1 MLMTTADEL
10 ASSLRCAEFLAD
22 SPSTST
28 LLHHHVG
35 AVTTMTN
42 NLHHS
47 EHRRRSGRVVLQPVN
62 QRRLSHGQ
70 PTVVSRKRPSTVDV
84 RLNTAQRPSV
94 PSCLDRS
101 IHRDERVLENLLIAE
116 ENLKSNHLYFTAVQE
131 HIEPIHREQAVEWI
145 FDVAKEEK
153 CDADVFP
160 LAVSLID
167 RFLSLQNIFRQDIQV
182 LAGVCLFI
190 ASKVKA
196 PQPMN
201 AARVSYYT
209 ADSVK
214 VHDIL
219 SWELLV
225 LANLNW
231 EITSPTGFDFFDHL
245 SARLPSLHTLR
256 PAFTSVLHRIQR
268 CHKLAT
274 LFPSI
279 QCCLALMF
287 AAERYADAKLRA
299 DTESIIGST
308 FHLQMNLLRSYIT
321 MLERVVS
328 DYGTCQRQQVASGEA
343 ELLAQS
349 EGACGARSSSA
360 PATPHNDS
368 GFCSGSRVA
377 MTRFFYYFAYGSN
390 LLKDRIRVQIKGAEY
405 ECNGVL
411 KNFKL
416 EFVAS
421 PYSRWRG
428 GIATIK
434 ETPGAEVHGCVWR
447 VPHEFAAEL
456 DLQESGYHRLSVPVE
471 CTNATIECRTYQYS
485 NITATSAAP
494 SPHYKT
500 VIVAGAI
507 EHSLPEFYIKSL
519 KEIPDNGYEGRVA
532 VKVDAIKHLNQ

>member
-1 MLMTTADEL
+1 MDRRMRFTVLPRFTSFSAGAL
-10 ASSLRCAEFLAD
+10 SAHSASK
-22 SPSTST
+22 
-28 LLHHHVG
+28 
-35 AVTTMTN
+35 
-42 NLHHS
+42 
-47 EHRRRSGRVVLQPVN
+47 
-62 QRRLSHGQ
+62 

-84 RLNTAQRPSV
+84 RLNTAQHPSV

-214 VHDIL
+214 VHDVL

-268 CHKLAT
+268 CKFWFCSLDQAFLGKQSYLSTRIDDLSKGRLARNMCA
-274 LFPSI
+274 F
-279 QCCLALMF
+279 
-287 AAERYADAKLRA
+287 
-299 DTESIIGST
+299 
-308 FHLQMNLLRSYIT
+308 
-321 MLERVVS
+321 
-328 DYGTCQRQQVASGEA
+328 
-343 ELLAQS
+343 
-349 EGACGARSSSA
+349 SSA
-360 PATPHNDS
+360 LLPFLP
-368 GFCSGSRVA
+368 
-377 MTRFFYYFAYGSN
+377 N
-390 LLKDRIRVQIKGAEY
+390 L
-405 ECNGVL
+405 
-411 KNFKL
+411 
-416 EFVAS
+416 
-421 PYSRWRG
+421 
-428 GIATIK
+428 
-434 ETPGAEVHGCVWR
+434 
-447 VPHEFAAEL
+447 
-456 DLQESGYHRLSVPVE
+456 
-471 CTNATIECRTYQYS
+471 
-485 NITATSAAP
+485 
-494 SPHYKT
+494 
-500 VIVAGAI
+500 
-507 EHSLPEFYIKSL
+507 
-519 KEIPDNGYEGRVA
+519 
-532 VKVDAIKHLNQ
+532 

>member
-1 MLMTTADEL
+1 MMMTTADEL

-28 LLHHHVG
+28 LLHHHVDT
-35 AVTTMTN
+35 VTTMTN
-42 NLHHS
+42 NLHHN

-84 RLNTAQRPSV
+84 RLNTAQHPSV

-116 ENLKSNHLYFTAVQE
+116 
-131 HIEPIHREQAVEWI
+131 
-145 FDVAKEEK
+145 EEK

-214 VHDIL
+214 VHDVL

-268 CHKLAT
+268 LSQVHL
-274 LFPSI
+274 S
-279 QCCLALMF
+279 
-287 AAERYADAKLRA
+287 
-299 DTESIIGST
+299 ST
-308 FHLQMNLLRSYIT
+308 QHVLKYLEVSGDLQRPPV
-321 MLERVVS
+321 E
-328 DYGTCQRQQVASGEA
+328 
-343 ELLAQS
+343 
-349 EGACGARSSSA
+349 
-360 PATPHNDS
+360 
-368 GFCSGSRVA
+368 RVA
-377 MTRFFYYFAYGSN
+377 M
-390 LLKDRIRVQIKGAEY
+390 
-405 ECNGVL
+405 C
-411 KNFKL
+411 
-416 EFVAS
+416 
-421 PYSRWRG
+421 
-428 GIATIK
+428 
-434 ETPGAEVHGCVWR
+434 
-447 VPHEFAAEL
+447 
-456 DLQESGYHRLSVPVE
+456 
-471 CTNATIECRTYQYS
+471 
-485 NITATSAAP
+485 
-494 SPHYKT
+494 
-500 VIVAGAI
+500 
-507 EHSLPEFYIKSL
+507 
-519 KEIPDNGYEGRVA
+519 
-532 VKVDAIKHLNQ
+532 

>member
-1 MLMTTADEL
+1 MGPRHGICARIEDWRQSLTVHDLPFVGVTL
-10 ASSLRCAEFLAD
+10 ALSLA
-22 SPSTST
+22 
-28 LLHHHVG
+28 
-35 AVTTMTN
+35 
-42 NLHHS
+42 
-47 EHRRRSGRVVLQPVN
+47 VLQWQVVVPIGVDLSLLLLPLLLLAVN

-70 PTVVSRKRPSTVDV
+70 PTVISRKRPSTVDV

-214 VHDIL
+214 VHDVL

-225 LANLNW
+225 LAHLNW

-279 QCCLALMF
+279 QCCLALMY

-299 DTESIIGST
+299 DTENIIGST
-308 FHLQMNLLRSYIT
+308 FHLQMNLLRSYIA

-328 DYGTCQRQQVASGEA
+328 DCGMSQQTALVAPCEA
-343 ELLAQS
+343 ELMAQS
-349 EGACGARSSSA
+349 PGACGARSSSE
-360 PATPHNDS
+360 PATPQNDS
-368 GFCSGSRVA
+368 GFCSG
-377 MTRFFYYFAYGSN
+377 
-390 LLKDRIRVQIKGAEY
+390 
-405 ECNGVL
+405 
-411 KNFKL
+411 
-416 EFVAS
+416 
-421 PYSRWRG
+421 
-428 GIATIK
+428 
-434 ETPGAEVHGCVWR
+434 
-447 VPHEFAAEL
+447 
-456 DLQESGYHRLSVPVE
+456 
-471 CTNATIECRTYQYS
+471 
-485 NITATSAAP
+485 
-494 SPHYKT
+494 
-500 VIVAGAI
+500 
-507 EHSLPEFYIKSL
+507 
-519 KEIPDNGYEGRVA
+519 
-532 VKVDAIKHLNQ
+532 

>member
-1 MLMTTADEL
+1 MMMSNAADEL

-28 LLHHHVG
+28 LLHHQQTAVVGHV
-35 AVTTMTN
+35 TN
-42 NLHHS
+42 VHYAHHH
-47 EHRRRSGRVVLQPVN
+47 EHRRRSGRMVLQPVN

-70 PTVVSRKRPSTVDV
+70 PTVISRKRPSTVDV
-84 RLNTAQRPSV
+84 RLNTAQHPSV
-94 PSCLDRS
+94 PSCHDRS
-101 IHRDERVLENLLIAE
+101 IHLDERVLENLLIAE

-145 FDVAKEEK
+145 YDVAKEEK

-214 VHDIL
+214 VHDVL

-225 LANLNW
+225 LAHLNW

-299 DTESIIGST
+299 ETEKIIGST
-308 FHLQMNLLRSYIT
+308 FHLQMDLLRSYIA
-321 MLERVVS
+321 MMERVVS
-328 DYGTCQRQQVASGEA
+328 DPGMCSTHQHSSMVAPAEA
-343 ELLAQS
+343 QLLAQS
-349 EGACGARSSSA
+349 PGAQCGVGSSSLG
-360 PATPHNDS
+360 TPHNDS
-368 GFCSGSRVA
+368 GFCSGVSSPESCGKKELECSPPKMA
-377 MTRFFYYFAYGSN
+377 
-390 LLKDRIRVQIKGAEY
+390 RIA
-405 ECNGVL
+405 
-411 KNFKL
+411 
-416 EFVAS
+416 
-421 PYSRWRG
+421 
-428 GIATIK
+428 
-434 ETPGAEVHGCVWR
+434 
-447 VPHEFAAEL
+447 
-456 DLQESGYHRLSVPVE
+456 
-471 CTNATIECRTYQYS
+471 
-485 NITATSAAP
+485 
-494 SPHYKT
+494 
-500 VIVAGAI
+500 
-507 EHSLPEFYIKSL
+507 
-519 KEIPDNGYEGRVA
+519 
-532 VKVDAIKHLNQ
+532 

>member
-1 MLMTTADEL
+1 MMMMTTADEL
-10 ASSLRCAEFLAD
+10 ASSLHCAEFLAD

-28 LLHHHVG
+28 LLH
-35 AVTTMTN
+35 ASALAAPTTVTEFHQY
-42 NLHHS
+42 LD
-47 EHRRRSGRVVLQPVN
+47 EHRRRSGRIVLQPLN

-84 RLNTAQRPSV
+84 RLNSAQHPSV
-94 PSCLDRS
+94 PSCHDRS

-116 ENLKSNHLYFTAVQE
+116 ENLKSNHLYFTSVQE
-131 HIEPIHREQAVEWI
+131 HIEPVHREQAVEWI
-145 FDVAKEEK
+145 CDVAKEEK

-201 AARVSYYT
+201 AAKVAYYT

-214 VHDIL
+214 VHDVL

-225 LANLNW
+225 LAHLNW

-287 AAERYADAKLRA
+287 VAERYADAKLRL
-299 DTESIIGST
+299 DTEKVIGST
-308 FHLQMNLLRSYIT
+308 FHLQMNLLRSYIS
-321 MLERVVS
+321 MMERVVGDS
-328 DYGTCQRQQVASGEA
+328 KVCKSNQEAAIGAAWCEA
-343 ELLAQS
+343 EVFAQS
-349 EGACGARSSSA
+349 AGVCGARPSSE

-368 GFCSGSRVA
+368 GFCSGVSSPESC
-377 MTRFFYYFAYGSN
+377 GK
-390 LLKDRIRVQIKGAEY
+390 KDLECSPPKMARIA
-405 ECNGVL
+405 
-411 KNFKL
+411 
-416 EFVAS
+416 
-421 PYSRWRG
+421 
-428 GIATIK
+428 
-434 ETPGAEVHGCVWR
+434 
-447 VPHEFAAEL
+447 
-456 DLQESGYHRLSVPVE
+456 
-471 CTNATIECRTYQYS
+471 
-485 NITATSAAP
+485 
-494 SPHYKT
+494 
-500 VIVAGAI
+500 
-507 EHSLPEFYIKSL
+507 
-519 KEIPDNGYEGRVA
+519 
-532 VKVDAIKHLNQ
+532 

>member
-1 MLMTTADEL
+1 MMMTSTADEL

-28 LLHHHVG
+28 LLQHRHAATVVG
-35 AVTTMTN
+35 PITN
-42 NLHHS
+42 ASFPHY
-47 EHRRRSGRVVLQPVN
+47 EHRRRSGRIVLQPVN

-84 RLNTAQRPSV
+84 CLNSAQHPSV
-94 PSCLDRS
+94 PSCHDRS
-101 IHRDERVLENLLIAE
+101 IHLDERVLENLLIAE
-116 ENLKSNHLYFTAVQE
+116 ENLKSNHLYFNAVQE

-145 FDVAKEEK
+145 YDVAKEEK

-214 VHDIL
+214 VHDVL

-225 LANLNW
+225 LAHLNW

-245 SARLPSLHTLR
+245 CARLPSLHTLR
-256 PAFTSVLHRIQR
+256 PAFTSVLHKVQR

-287 AAERYADAKLRA
+287 AAERYADAKLR
-299 DTESIIGST
+299 TETERIIGST
-308 FHLQMNLLRSYIT
+308 FHLQMDLLRSYIAL
-321 MLERVVS
+321 LERVVS
-328 DYGTCQRQQVASGEA
+328 DSGVCSSQRHSTLCAPAEAVLLPQSPGLCGVASSQPG
-343 ELLAQS
+343 
-349 EGACGARSSSA
+349 
-360 PATPHNDS
+360 TPHNDS
-368 GFCSGSRVA
+368 GFCSGVSSPESCGKKELECSPPKMA
-377 MTRFFYYFAYGSN
+377 
-390 LLKDRIRVQIKGAEY
+390 RIV
-405 ECNGVL
+405 
-411 KNFKL
+411 
-416 EFVAS
+416 
-421 PYSRWRG
+421 
-428 GIATIK
+428 
-434 ETPGAEVHGCVWR
+434 
-447 VPHEFAAEL
+447 
-456 DLQESGYHRLSVPVE
+456 
-471 CTNATIECRTYQYS
+471 
-485 NITATSAAP
+485 
-494 SPHYKT
+494 
-500 VIVAGAI
+500 
-507 EHSLPEFYIKSL
+507 
-519 KEIPDNGYEGRVA
+519 
-532 VKVDAIKHLNQ
+532 

>member
-1 MLMTTADEL
+1 MMMTTADEL

-35 AVTTMTN
+35 TVTN
-42 NLHHS
+42 SLHHN
-47 EHRRRSGRVVLQPVN
+47 EHRRRSGRIVLQAVN

-70 PTVVSRKRPSTVDV
+70 PTVISRKRPSTVDV

-214 VHDIL
+214 VHDVL

-225 LANLNW
+225 LAHLNW

-268 CHKLAT
+268 C
-274 LFPSI
+274 
-279 QCCLALMF
+279 
-287 AAERYADAKLRA
+287 
-299 DTESIIGST
+299 
-308 FHLQMNLLRSYIT
+308 
-321 MLERVVS
+321 
-328 DYGTCQRQQVASGEA
+328 
-343 ELLAQS
+343 ELL
-349 EGACGARSSSA
+349 
-360 PATPHNDS
+360 
-368 GFCSGSRVA
+368 
-377 MTRFFYYFAYGSN
+377 FY
-390 LLKDRIRVQIKGAEY
+390 
-405 ECNGVL
+405 
-411 KNFKL
+411 
-416 EFVAS
+416 
-421 PYSRWRG
+421 
-428 GIATIK
+428 
-434 ETPGAEVHGCVWR
+434 
-447 VPHEFAAEL
+447 
-456 DLQESGYHRLSVPVE
+456 
-471 CTNATIECRTYQYS
+471 
-485 NITATSAAP
+485 
-494 SPHYKT
+494 
-500 VIVAGAI
+500 
-507 EHSLPEFYIKSL
+507 SL
-519 KEIPDNGYEGRVA
+519 
-532 VKVDAIKHLNQ
+532 H

>member
-1 MLMTTADEL
+1 MTTADEL

-28 LLHHHVG
+28 LLHHHHVG
-35 AVTTMTN
+35 TVTTTTTTTTITN
-42 NLHHS
+42 NLHHN

-84 RLNTAQRPSV
+84 RLNTAQHPSV

-214 VHDIL
+214 VHDVL

-225 LANLNW
+225 LAHLNW

-268 CHKLAT
+268 CKYFFMQKT
-274 LFPSI
+274 DSI
-279 QCCLALMF
+279 LTCIEPISQLLGKQQVLK
-287 AAERYADAKLRA
+287 YLKVGGD
-299 DTESIIGST
+299 
-308 FHLQMNLLRSYIT
+308 LLRPPV
-321 MLERVVS
+321 E
-328 DYGTCQRQQVASGEA
+328 
-343 ELLAQS
+343 
-349 EGACGARSSSA
+349 
-360 PATPHNDS
+360 
-368 GFCSGSRVA
+368 RVA
-377 MTRFFYYFAYGSN
+377 MCWRYDANDWDSGMHASSARTPHAHAPLRLWLVFVDDPWRPGTPTSDSVTSHHAQSSSSTSN
-390 LLKDRIRVQIKGAEY
+390 
-405 ECNGVL
+405 
-411 KNFKL
+411 
-416 EFVAS
+416 VAL
-421 PYSRWRG
+421 
-428 GIATIK
+428 GITEPMAL
-434 ETPGAEVHGCVWR
+434 AHWV
-447 VPHEFAAEL
+447 
-456 DLQESGYHRLSVPVE
+456 
-471 CTNATIECRTYQYS
+471 
-485 NITATSAAP
+485 
-494 SPHYKT
+494 
-500 VIVAGAI
+500 
-507 EHSLPEFYIKSL
+507 SLPYDERT
-519 KEIPDNGYEGRVA
+519 NG
-532 VKVDAIKHLNQ
+532 